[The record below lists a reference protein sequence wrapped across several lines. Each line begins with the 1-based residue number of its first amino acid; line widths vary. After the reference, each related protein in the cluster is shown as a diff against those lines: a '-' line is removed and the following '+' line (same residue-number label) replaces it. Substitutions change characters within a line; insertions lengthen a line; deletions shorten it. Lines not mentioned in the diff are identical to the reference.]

1 MPPNPEPV
9 EQLSP
14 AELRRLVDELRAE
27 VTRLREETARL
38 QEENTA
44 LKGEIARLKGLPGR
58 PTLRPSGM
66 EPPAGRERGARPKRR
81 GGA

>member
-14 AELRRLVDELRAE
+14 AELRRLVDGLRAE

-58 PTLRPSGM
+58 FLPQPSCSRTMPGLRICSAVWTIRNG
-66 EPPAGRERGARPKRR
+66 
-81 GGA
+81 